1 MEKKI
6 KKAAEQAAASLWIDK
21 LPLSETYVKYYIEKQ
36 LASRKTT
43 RYSLVLKKGDNKNAK

>member
-21 LPLSETYVKYYIEKQ
+21 LPLSETYVKRYIEKQ
-36 LASRKTT
+36 LASRKTS